1 MVRAM
6 IIHWIKQNQ
15 QNLTRCGV
23 AQYAQYITVQP
34 TKLRTGQLLDSFML
48 HRIETQ
54 CGEQRVKK
62 II

>member
-23 AQYAQYITVQP
+23 AQYAQHITVQP
-34 TKLRTGQLLDSFML
+34 RKLRTDQLLDSFML
-48 HRIETQ
+48 HRIDTQ
-54 CGEQRVKK
+54 C
-62 II
+62 

>member
-6 IIHWIKQNQ
+6 IIHRIKQNQ

-23 AQYAQYITVQP
+23 AQYAQHITVQP
-34 TKLRTGQLLDSFML
+34 TKIKTGQLLDSFML

-54 CGEQRVKK
+54 C
-62 II
+62 